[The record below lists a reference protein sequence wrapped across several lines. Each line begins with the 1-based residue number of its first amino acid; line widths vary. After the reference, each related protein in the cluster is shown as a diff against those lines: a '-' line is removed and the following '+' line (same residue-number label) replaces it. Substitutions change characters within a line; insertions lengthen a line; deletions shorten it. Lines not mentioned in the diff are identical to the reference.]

1 MREYFEGIVKAND
14 KAIEKVP
21 LQHIKALKSYG
32 KTGNRQ
38 SYPKKRNRENLTAIL
53 SSNRNNN

>member
-38 SYPKKRNRENLTAIL
+38 SYPKKRNREK
-53 SSNRNNN
+53 